1 MRPGRPR
8 RCPPGQSAQPGLYA
22 SSHVTTTTRIGAAR
36 SRLSGWMATLKD
48 LEGAARLLDWDR
60 ETTMPA
66 TGATARGHQVAT
78 IRSLRHR
85 ELLRPGIADDLALIE
100 EHDDL
105 SPADGAIVRLARR
118 EIDRAERVPEDLVR
132 ASTEAASN
140 AVAAWLVCRPRSD
153 FTTFAPHLERIVALG
168 RETGEAIG
176 AGAEPYDSLLDDYE
190 PGATTAQIE
199 SLFAGLRTTLSAIVD
214 GVDGSPPQPPVF
226 SARVWPDR
234 AQLAVA
240 EDVARLVGFDLDSGL
255 ITLSAHPFTDS
266 PHAGDVR
273 FTTRF
278 TENDP
283 TANILVTLHEAG
295 HALYAQGLD
304 PTLDRTLL
312 FGSPSLG
319 ADESQSRFYENHIGR
334 RRAFWELAHPILHR
348 RFGPAMGGVVPDA
361 FHRAVTRVQRSWCR
375 VDADE
380 VTYDLHIILRFDL
393 EVALIRGDLQVADL
407 PSAWREGSEALLGV
421 TPANDAEG
429 CLQDIHW
436 AWGMFGYFPTYTLGN
451 IYAAQLT
458 EALEAA
464 EGPLD
469 DLIRDGALDVVLA
482 FMRDRIHRHGSTY
495 PTPELMERATG
506 APFSTEP
513 FLRRIET
520 LARA

>member
-1 MRPGRPR
+1 
-8 RCPPGQSAQPGLYA
+8 
-22 SSHVTTTTRIGAAR
+22 VTTTTRTAAAR
-36 SRLSGWMATLKD
+36 SRIDDWMATLKD

-85 ELLRPGIADDLALIE
+85 ELLRPGITDDLDAVE
-100 EHDDL
+100 QDGDGT
-105 SPADGAIVRLARR
+105 PAELAMIRLARR
-118 EIDRAERVPEDLVR
+118 EIDRAARVPEDLVR
-132 ASTEAASN
+132 ASTEAASD
-140 AVAAWLVCRPRSD
+140 AVAAWLGCRPRSD
-153 FTTFAPHLERIVALG
+153 FASFAPHLERVVALG

-176 AGAEPYDSLLDDYE
+176 AGAEAYDSLLDDFE

-199 SLFAGLRTTLSAIVD
+199 ALFRDLRRTLAGIVE
-214 GVDGSPPQPPVF
+214 GVDTTPPEPPAF
-226 SARVWPDR
+226 SGRSWADR
-234 AQLAVA
+234 SQLALA
-240 EDVARLVGFDLDSGL
+240 QDVARLVGFDLDSGL

-273 FTTRF
+273 FTTRL
-278 TENDP
+278 TAHDP
-283 TANILVTLHEAG
+283 TANVLVTLHETG

-304 PTLDRTLL
+304 PALDRTLL

-319 ADESQSRFYENHIGR
+319 ADESQSRFFENHLGR
-334 RRAFWELAHPILHR
+334 RLAFWELMEPMFHR
-348 RFGPAMGGVVPDA
+348 RFGTAMDGVTPTA

-375 VDADE
+375 VDSDE

-393 EVALIRGDLQVADL
+393 ELALIRGDLRVRDL
-407 PSAWREGSEALLGV
+407 PGAWREGSEALLGV

-451 IYAAQLT
+451 IYAAQLA
-458 EALEAA
+458 EALQAA

-469 DLIRDGALDVVLA
+469 DLIRDGRLDTVLR
-482 FMRDRIHRHGSTY
+482 FMRDRVHRHGSTY

-513 FLRRIET
+513 FVRRIEA
-520 LARA
+520 LAAA